1 MSVASQVLDWLV
13 PDPVLATL
21 PGWLALPQLP
31 PPEALWALV
40 WLLGVAWLLLRFLLL
55 FTSALTALATR
66 HLPPAWS
73 DIVAGHEVL
82 VRLAWVF
89 PVLAVNGGLLLIPSL
104 GAGFI
109 DGAQRFTLAS
119 LAIVTARTIG
129 AVIDAAHTFYQR
141 HLGDERHP
149 VKGYVQISKL
159 LLYVATGYLAVAALA
174 DRSPWYFLSGLGALT
189 AIFVVIFRDTLLS
202 FVAGVQLV
210 NNDLVRVGDW
220 LQMPQFN
227 ADGEVIDIALNV
239 VRVQNWDRTITSIPA
254 HKFIE
259 HAFTNWRGMF
269 ESGGR
274 QILRSVYLDVATVR
288 FLRQDEVERFSRFL
302 LLKDYI
308 REKQIEIEEWNAAN
322 VAPEGIGILANGRH
336 MTNLGTLRAYILEYL
351 RRHPR
356 IDASSTLVVRQ
367 TEPTPHGVGLQL
379 YAYAR
384 DTHLAAFER
393 VQSDI
398 FDHILAIV
406 PEFELRLFQQPT
418 GADLAG
424 RRDVIT

>member
-1 MSVASQVLDWLV
+1 MSLLTHVLDWLV
-13 PDPVLATL
+13 PDPVRTTL
-21 PGWLALPQLP
+21 PSLLALPPLP
-31 PPEALWALV
+31 PTEALWAFV

-55 FTSALTALATR
+55 FTSGLTGLATR

-89 PVLAVNGGLLLIPSL
+89 PVLAVNRGVVLIPSL
-104 GAGFI
+104 GAPFV
-109 DGAQRFTLAS
+109 DGTQRLTLAL
-119 LAIVTARTIG
+119 LAIVSARTVG

-141 HLGDERHP
+141 HMVGDRHP
-149 VKGYVQISKL
+149 IKGYVQITKL
-159 LLYVATGYLAVAALA
+159 LLYMSATYMAVSALA

-189 AIFVVIFRDTLLS
+189 AIFLVIFRDTLLS

-220 LQMPQFN
+220 IQMPQFN

-274 QILRSVYLDVATVR
+274 QILRTIHLDMAAVR
-288 FLRQDEVERFSRFL
+288 FLRPEEIERFGRFVL
-302 LLKDYI
+302 LADYI
-308 REKQIEIEEWNAAN
+308 REKQLEIEEWNAAN
-322 VAPEGIGILANGRH
+322 VAADEADILANGRH
-336 MTNLGTLRAYILEYL
+336 LTNIGTLRAYILEYL

-356 IDASSTLVVRQ
+356 MDTASTLVVRQ
-367 TEPTPHGVGLQL
+367 MEPTPHGVGLQL
-379 YAYAR
+379 YAYVR
-384 DTHLAAFER
+384 DTDLATFER

-424 RRDVIT
+424 RRDVPA